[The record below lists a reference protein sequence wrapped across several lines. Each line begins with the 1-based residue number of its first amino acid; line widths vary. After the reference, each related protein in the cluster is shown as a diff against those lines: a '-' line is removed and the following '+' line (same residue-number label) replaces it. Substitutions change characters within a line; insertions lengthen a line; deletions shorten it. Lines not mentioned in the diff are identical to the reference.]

1 MQGKNEAIKC
11 TLLRYL
17 KLAGYCLLT
26 FNIPFNIRHL
36 LPTTPTR
43 LHGIIAIFLQEG
55 CSVVPS
61 CMKKD
66 RL

>member
-1 MQGKNEAIKC
+1 MYLTQIPK
-11 TLLRYL
+11 TSWLLPI
-17 KLAGYCLLT
+17 
-26 FNIPFNIRHL
+26 NMPFNIRHL

-61 CMKKD
+61 CM
-66 RL
+66 RN